1 VVAARPS
8 SKDVVAVPSFPLS
21 CLAYLSVAVP
31 GSTLGLLWPLMR
43 LSWHQPLGLLG
54 LLLIIGVSASVAASV
69 LTGRLLSRVPTGPIV
84 AGGVAAIAL
93 ALAGESAAPSV
104 WVFAGGMVV
113 FGVGSGALDTALN
126 THAATRFGPRRIN
139 WMHASYGLGATGGPL
154 LATGLLAAGLGWR
167 GVFAAQAAVQAVVAV
182 LLSLTW
188 RAWDRPGPTQPTV
201 APPAPA
207 QSEPARPEITRSA
220 PTSPPASSVLPAPK
234 TSSAPKAPA
243 TPATPRARA
252 GALLVLL
259 AAAFAAIECGIESG
273 AGIWGYVF
281 LTAGRGLSGPAA
293 AGTVSAYWA
302 TMFAGRAVLGPV
314 AERFGPGRVLTGGVA
329 GLVAGAALLTVPGPA
344 AVPVAGLAVVGL
356 AAAPIFP
363 LLTLAT
369 AERTGGA
376 DPTQA
381 ISLQVAASAGG
392 NAALPAGLGLIIGA
406 LTASA
411 LGPALL
417 LLSLLLAGLHRW
429 LGRRTGA
436 AGPA

>member
-1 VVAARPS
+1 M
-8 SKDVVAVPSFPLS
+8 PSFRLS

-54 LLLIIGVSASVAASV
+54 LLLIIGVSASAAASV
-69 LTGRLLSRVPTGPIV
+69 LTGRLMSRVPTGPIV
-84 AGGVAAIAL
+84 AAGAAAIAL
-93 ALAGESAAPSV
+93 ALAAESAAPSV

-113 FGVGSGALDTALN
+113 FGVGFGALDTALN
-126 THAATRFGPRRIN
+126 AHAAARFGPRRIN

-167 GVFAAQAAVQAVVAV
+167 GTYGVQAAVQGAVAV
-182 LLSLTW
+182 LLALTW
-188 RAWDRPGPTQPTV
+188 RAWDRPALT
-201 APPAPA
+201 APA
-207 QSEPARPEITRSA
+207 ADLAAPDSPAA
-220 PTSPPASSVLPAPK
+220 DLPAPDRL
-234 TSSAPKAPA
+234 APA
-243 TPATPRARA
+243 PSRPAARA
-252 GALLVLL
+252 AALTVLIG
-259 AAAFAAIECGIESG
+259 AAFAAVECGIESG

-281 LTAGRGLSGPAA
+281 LTAGRGLSGAVA

-314 AERFGPGRVLTGGVA
+314 AERFGARRVLTGGVA
-329 GLVAGAALLTVPGPA
+329 GLVAGAVLLTVPGPA

-376 DPTQA
+376 DSTRA

-392 NAALPAGLGLIIGA
+392 NAALPAGLGLVIGA

-429 LGRRTGA
+429 LTR
-436 AGPA
+436 AGQS

>member
-8 SKDVVAVPSFPLS
+8 SKDVFVVPSFPLS

-69 LTGRLLSRVPTGPIV
+69 LTGRLLPRVCTGPIV
-84 AGGVAAIAL
+84 AGGVAGIAL
-93 ALAGESAAPSV
+93 ALAGEAAAPSV
-104 WVFAGGMVV
+104 WVFAAGMVV
-113 FGVGSGALDTALN
+113 FGLGSGALDTALN
-126 THAATRFGPRRIN
+126 THAATHFGPRRIN

-154 LATGLLAAGLGWR
+154 LATGLLAAGLSWR

-188 RAWDRPGPTQPTV
+188 RAWDQPVPTQPTV
-201 APPAPA
+201 APCAPA
-207 QSEPARPEITRSA
+207 QSEPARPEITPSA
-220 PTSPPASSVLPAPK
+220 PTSSPASSAPPDLPTTPTTK
-234 TSSAPKAPA
+234 TPQ
-243 TPATPRARA
+243 ARA

-259 AAAFAAIECGIESG
+259 AAAFAAVECGIESG

-329 GLVAGAALLTVPGPA
+329 GLVAGSALLTVPGPA

-381 ISLQVAASAGG
+381 VSLQVAASAGG

-436 AGPA
+436 AGRA

>member
-1 VVAARPS
+1 
-8 SKDVVAVPSFPLS
+8 VPSFRLS

-54 LLLIIGVSASVAASV
+54 ALLIIGVSATAAASV
-69 LTGRLLSRVPTGPIV
+69 LTGRLMSRVRTGPIV
-84 AGGVAAIAL
+84 AAGAAAIAL
-93 ALAGESAAPSV
+93 ALAAESAAPSV

-113 FGVGSGALDTALN
+113 FGVGFGALDTALN
-126 THAATRFGPRRIN
+126 AHAAAYFGPRRIN
-139 WMHASYGLGATGGPL
+139 WMHAGYGLGATGGPL

-167 GVFAAQAAVQAVVAV
+167 GTYGMQAAVQGVVAM
-182 LLSLTW
+182 LLALTW
-188 RAWDRPGPTQPTV
+188 RAWDRPAPTPDPS
-201 APPAPA
+201 ASDPPAA
-207 QSEPARPEITRSA
+207 E
-220 PTSPPASSVLPAPK
+220 PPASDRIAPAP
-234 TSSAPKAPA
+234 SRPA
-243 TPATPRARA
+243 ARA
-252 GALLVLL
+252 GALTVLIG
-259 AAAFAAIECGIESG
+259 AAFAAVECGIESG
-273 AGIWGYVF
+273 AGVWGYVF

-314 AERFGPGRVLTGGVA
+314 AERFGAGRVLTGGVA

-376 DPTQA
+376 DSTRA
-381 ISLQVAASAGG
+381 VSLQVAASAGG

-417 LLSLLLAGLHRW
+417 LLSLLLAGLHRC
-429 LGRRTGA
+429 LGRRTGE
-436 AGPA
+436 AGGA

>member
-1 VVAARPS
+1 VGLRGCGTSS
-8 SKDVVAVPSFPLS
+8 SKDVFVVPSFPLS

-69 LTGRLLSRVPTGPIV
+69 ATGRLLSRVPTGPVV

-93 ALAGESAAPSV
+93 ALAGEAAAPSV
-104 WVFAGGMVV
+104 WVFAAGMVV

-126 THAATRFGPRRIN
+126 THAATQFGPRRIN
-139 WMHASYGLGATGGPL
+139 WMHASYGLGATAGPL
-154 LATGLLAAGLGWR
+154 LATGLLVAGLGWR
-167 GVFAAQAAVQAVVAV
+167 GVFATQAAVQAVVAV

-188 RAWDRPGPTQPTV
+188 RAWDQPVPTQPAVT
-201 APPAPA
+201 PPAPA
-207 QSEPARPEITRSA
+207 QPE
-220 PTSPPASSVLPAPK
+220 PAPK
-234 TSSAPKAPA
+234 PSTPNTSKAPPN
-243 TPATPRARA
+243 PAPAPPAQA
-252 GALLVLL
+252 GALLVLV
-259 AAAFAAIECGIESG
+259 AAAFAALECGIEAG

-314 AERFGPGRVLTGGVA
+314 AERFGPGRVLTGGVV
-329 GLVAGAALLTVPGPA
+329 GLVAGSVLLTVPGPA

-376 DPTQA
+376 DPTRA
-381 ISLQVAASAGG
+381 VSLQVAASAGG

-417 LLSLLLAGLHRW
+417 VLSLLLAGLHRW
-429 LGRRTGA
+429 LGRRTGE
-436 AGPA
+436 AGGA

>member
-1 VVAARPS
+1 M
-8 SKDVVAVPSFPLS
+8 PSFPLS
-21 CLAYLSVAVP
+21 CLAYLSVAIP

-43 LSWHQPLGLLG
+43 QSWHQPLGLLG
-54 LLLIIGVSASVAASV
+54 LLLIVGVSASVAASV
-69 LTGRLLSRVPTGPIV
+69 LTGRLLARVHTGPIV

-104 WVFAGGMVV
+104 WVFAAGMVV

-126 THAATRFGPRRIN
+126 THAAQHFGPWRIN

-154 LATGLLAAGLGWR
+154 LAAGLLAAGLGWR

-188 RAWDRPGPTQPTV
+188 RAWDQPVPTTTPQP
-201 APPAPA
+201 
-207 QSEPARPEITRSA
+207 PETP
-220 PTSPPASSVLPAPK
+220 PTS
-234 TSSAPKAPA
+234 
-243 TPATPRARA
+243 RARA
-252 GALLVLL
+252 GALLTLL
-259 AAAFAAIECGIESG
+259 AAAFAAVECGIESG
-273 AGIWGYVF
+273 AGVWGYVF

-314 AERFGPGRVLTGGVA
+314 AERFGTGRVLTGGVV
-329 GLVAGAALLTVPGPA
+329 GLVAGSALLTVPGPA

-369 AERTGGA
+369 AQRTGGA
-376 DPTQA
+376 DPTRA
-381 ISLQVAASAGG
+381 VSLQVAASAGG

-429 LGRRTGA
+429 LTRA
-436 AGPA
+436 SQS